1 MFNMAVFIEPDLIG
15 VYSLGYAIVAGC
27 RRFDTP
33 LMIGKSSS
41 FVIICLL
48 QLADGCRKVNSNP
61 RGSDKVNLFLHL
73 CGGYC

>member
-48 QLADGCRKVNSNP
+48 QKSELQS
-61 RGSDKVNLFLHL
+61 
-73 CGGYC
+73 